1 MVLVGDMFDQL
12 TGGRYRSRP
21 HRVQRPPSGSSPRLS
36 FPLFFDFAWGA
47 EMQRLPLDHLAPMSE
62 EEKELARQRW
72 AATTF
77 REVRGTWSQ
86 YLARKVQKV
95 FPNLGLP
102 DFEPN
107 AAPSTRFTRTVG
119 LSSS

>member
-1 MVLVGDMFDQL
+1 
-12 TGGRYRSRP
+12 
-21 HRVQRPPSGSSPRLS
+21 
-36 FPLFFDFAWGA
+36 
-47 EMQRLPLDHLAPMSE
+47 MQRLPLAHLVPLSE

-95 FPNLGLP
+95 FPDLGLP

-107 AAPSTRFTRTVG
+107 VAPSTRFTRAVE
-119 LSSS
+119 LNSS